1 MKRIFHW
8 SEYAWGLAKQY
19 GIDPENE
26 PDRYQPFFEMAEQLW
41 ADIASGKLKG
51 RRRSG
56 TLMEDAPSG
65 TQFSSK
71 SHSYFTADELNKWRR
86 DRGFLF
92 DDWKAPASAATSP
105 LKKPTNSKR
114 DYAAE
119 VAKVWAAAKA
129 LQSSRGN
136 PVTER
141 DLAQA
146 VAEEFQA
153 RGFNGP
159 QGHPLSA
166 ETIRKSY
173 NPNRR

>member
-26 PDRYQPFFEMAEQLW
+26 LVRYQPFFEMAEQLW

-56 TLMEDAPSG
+56 TLMEDAPPR

-71 SHSYFTADELNKWRR
+71 SHSYFTADELNGWKN
-86 DRGFLF
+86 GHGYLF
-92 DDWKAPASAATSP
+92 DNWNAPALVATSP
-105 LKKPTNSKR
+105 LKKPANSKR
-114 DYAAE
+114 IYAAE
-119 VAKVWAAAKA
+119 VAEVWAAIKK
-129 LQSSRGN
+129 LQSSPGTLM
-136 PVTER
+136 TER
-141 DLAQA
+141 DLSEA
-146 VAEEFQA
+146 VAKQLEA

-159 QGHPLSA
+159 QGNPLSA
-166 ETIRKSY
+166 GTIRRYY
-173 NPNRR
+173 NPDRG

>member
-1 MKRIFHW
+1 MKRIFSW

-19 GIDPENE
+19 GIDPETE
-26 PDRYQPFFEMAEQLW
+26 LGRYEPFFEMSEQLW

-65 TQFSSK
+65 TRFSSK
-71 SHSYFTADELNKWRR
+71 SHSYFTAEELNKWKQ

-114 DYAAE
+114 IYAAE
-119 VAKVWAAAKA
+119 VDRRWSAVK
-129 LQSSRGN
+129 LSQSSQGN
-136 PVTER
+136 PMTER

-146 VAEEFQA
+146 VAKELEAQ
-153 RGFNGP
+153 GFNGP
-159 QGHPLSA
+159 QGRPLSA
-166 ETIRKSY
+166 ETIRRYY
-173 NPNRR
+173 NPDRE